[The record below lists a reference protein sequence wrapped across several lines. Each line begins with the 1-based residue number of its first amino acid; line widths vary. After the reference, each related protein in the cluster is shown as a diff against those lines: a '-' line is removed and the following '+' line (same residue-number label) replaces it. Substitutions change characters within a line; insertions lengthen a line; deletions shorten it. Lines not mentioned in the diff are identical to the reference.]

1 MYTIKID
8 TKSYNTFSLHKC
20 EIYRD
25 MIRQDGV
32 QSLETPGES
41 IQDLS
46 GMVSMILLQLKLILN
61 KNGDDPKYCEILLE
75 TNNNN
80 ILKIFKNGLVSNK
93 EIKKFAQY
101 CRKLAKELNLK
112 VSYST
117 QEFPEYLNKF
127 NTILWCTNDI
137 ENNTSNIILKITNK
151 SVDGLHQVISK
162 EFTNDLD
169 NAFCIVENAIEL
181 GMRYK
186 GLYFKPN
193 QLSILLTDNV
203 HIINALENPDKQIL
217 NVISE
222 ERIKDVLYR
231 LKILNC
237 SIGLIP
243 SSLNLASGV
252 VISA

>member
-61 KNGDDPKYCEILLE
+61 KNGDDPKYCEISLE

-203 HIINALENPDKQIL
+203 HIINDLENPDKQIL

-222 ERIKDVLYR
+222 ERIKDVLYK